1 MKTKK
6 IACFLPSLFG
16 GGAEKA
22 AIKLF
27 KGMLGKDLT
36 LDLVLADAT
45 GPYLN
50 QVPKEVRIVDLGA
63 GRVLKAI
70 LPLARYLKNNKPD
83 ALISHMEYANVAA
96 TLAKEI
102 SGTNTKL
109 VLVEQNNLSASLK
122 NSTLLLN
129 SVFSLLVHTLYP
141 RAGAIVG
148 VSKGVAE
155 DLETV
160 LAFPK
165 GKVHVIHN
173 PIVDDDILEKA
184 QMPVEHPWFRQGEP
198 PVFVAVGRLSE
209 QKDFQ
214 NLIKAF
220 GLLRKQRQAK
230 LIILGEGDL
239 RGELEASVNALGLAE
254 DVCLP
259 GFVDNPY
266 AYMYNAKAFVLS
278 SRWEGLPTVIIEA
291 MACGCPVVSTNCP
304 SGPNEILDEGK
315 YGILV
320 PVGDEVALS
329 HGMQNILNNPISK
342 EILLQRAK
350 YFSVEHSVSKYLSL
364 LFAA

>member
-27 KGMLGKDLT
+27 KGMSGGDFT

-50 QVPKEVRIVDLGA
+50 QVPKEVRVVDLGA

-70 LPLARYLKNNKPD
+70 LPLARYLKHHKPD
-83 ALISHMEYANVAA
+83 ALISHLEYANVAA
-96 TLAKEI
+96 ALAKEI

-109 VLVEQNNLSASLK
+109 VLVEQNNLSASIK
-122 NSTLLLN
+122 NSKSLLN
-129 SVFSLLVHTLYP
+129 RVFSLLVHTLYP

-155 DLETV
+155 DLESI

-173 PIVDDDILEKA
+173 PIVDDEILKKA
-184 QMPVEHPWFRQGEP
+184 QVHVEHPWFKQGEA

-214 NLIKAF
+214 NLIQAF
-220 GLLRKQRQAK
+220 SLLRKQKQAK
-230 LIILGEGDL
+230 LIILGEGEL
-239 RGELEASVNALGLAE
+239 RAELELSINALGIAE
-254 DVCLP
+254 DISLP

-291 MACGCPVVSTNCP
+291 MACGCSVVSTNCP

-315 YGILV
+315 YGYLV
-320 PVGDEVALS
+320 PVQDSVALS
-329 HGMQNILNNPISK
+329 EAMVAVLDNTVSR
-342 EILLQRAK
+342 ETLLKRAQD
-350 YFSVEHSVSKYLSL
+350 FSVERSVSEYLSL